1 MKSSA
6 RGIAPIMVLLMVLMA
21 GRKGEASV
29 ERPHSDGTK
38 KMLRVVGTGLAGVAV
53 VYGLGFA
60 ANAFVPLAMTK
71 CGVVAKGVGTL
82 HASYAAGGLAA
93 KLQAFAHVVL
103 QKKAVLKVLGASV
116 RAKKRLPKLKNL
128 LEVQRQNVTQTGMA
142 LHRGYRSFDRSWVPV
157 RRASGIQR
165 KKASYGVARFW
176 LFFAE
181 SKIKNM
187 RVIAK
192 LIFFTTKLRP
202 TWSEKNRYR

>member
-53 VYGLGFA
+53 VYALGTA
-60 ANAFVPLAMTK
+60 ASTFVPLAMTK

-103 QKKAVLKVLGASV
+103 QKKAVLVWPYIAATAALTGVGFPSVELREFKEKKLLTASRV
-116 RAKKRLPKLKNL
+116 FGSFLRSPK
-128 LEVQRQNVTQTGMA
+128 
-142 LHRGYRSFDRSWVPV
+142 
-157 RRASGIQR
+157 
-165 KKASYGVARFW
+165 
-176 LFFAE
+176 
-181 SKIKNM
+181 
-187 RVIAK
+187 
-192 LIFFTTKLRP
+192 
-202 TWSEKNRYR
+202 